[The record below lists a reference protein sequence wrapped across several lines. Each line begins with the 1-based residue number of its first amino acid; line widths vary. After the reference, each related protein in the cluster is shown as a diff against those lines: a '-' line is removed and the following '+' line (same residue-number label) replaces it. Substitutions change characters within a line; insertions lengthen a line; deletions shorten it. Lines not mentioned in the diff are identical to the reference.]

1 MPRRSSAC
9 PCNMNTAPIDE
20 KHPLILASAS
30 PRRKRLLA
38 RMRLPHRVVVSRVQ
52 EDGNDGSPED
62 YCRNLALLKA
72 EEVGSREKGL
82 WVLGADTIVVIENR
96 VLGKPE
102 NEEDAKGMLSL
113 LSGQEHRVI
122 TGFGILDPSGR
133 MAHAESVIT
142 AVRFKT
148 LNEAEVSGYVRTREP
163 FGKAGAYAIQGVG
176 AFMVESISG
185 SYTNVVGLPM
195 CALIKALV
203 RCGAIESFP

>member
-1 MPRRSSAC
+1 M
-9 PCNMNTAPIDE
+9 
-20 KHPLILASAS
+20 
-30 PRRKRLLA
+30 LA
-38 RMRLPHRVVVSRVQ
+38 RMNLPHRVVVSRVQ
-52 EDGNDGSPED
+52 EEGDDASPED

-72 EEVGSREKGL
+72 EAVAAREKGS
-82 WVLGADTIVVIENR
+82 WILGADTIVVIENR

-102 NEEDAKGMLSL
+102 NEEDAEGMLSL

-122 TGFGILDPSGR
+122 TGFGILDPWGR
-133 MAHAESVIT
+133 AVHSECVIT

-148 LNEAEVSGYVRTREP
+148 LHEAEVSGYIRTREP

-195 CALIKALV
+195 CALIKGLV
-203 RCGAIESFP
+203 QCGALETFP